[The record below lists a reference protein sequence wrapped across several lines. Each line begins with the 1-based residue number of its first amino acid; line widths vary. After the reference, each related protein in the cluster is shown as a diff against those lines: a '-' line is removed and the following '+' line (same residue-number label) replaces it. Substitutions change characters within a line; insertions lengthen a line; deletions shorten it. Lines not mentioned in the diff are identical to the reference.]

1 MYLRMYEEN
10 PNPKHVRRVA
20 DILRNDGV
28 IIYPTDTVY
37 GIGCDITKPKAV
49 EQVARIKNMDPKKAR
64 FSFICYDISQIS
76 EYTKP
81 VGKSVFKLMKRNL
94 PGPFTFILPTNNNV
108 PKLLKIKRKE
118 VGVRVPDN
126 NIILSIAREL
136 GNPILTTSLKDDDK
150 ILEYTTDPELIY
162 EEFSKLVDVVIDGGY
177 GSNTPSTVVNCN
189 NNNEEPEII
198 RQGKGTLRF

>member
-20 DILRNDGV
+20 DILRNGGV